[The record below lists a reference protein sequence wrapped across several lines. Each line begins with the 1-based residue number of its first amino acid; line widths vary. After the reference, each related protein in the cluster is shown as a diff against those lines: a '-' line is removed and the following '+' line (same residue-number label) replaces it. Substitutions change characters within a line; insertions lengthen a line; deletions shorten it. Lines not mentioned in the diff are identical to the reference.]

1 MRRLWLLFC
10 LAACVS
16 LANAQKTV
24 SAKNA
29 VIRFVSTR
37 NSDVQA
43 VNNKASVTLSEAGA
57 VNFSL
62 LVKDFKFAMADMED
76 HFNKEY
82 MESDKYPNASFKGR
96 ILGVN
101 KIDLNKAAS
110 YKVKAE
116 GEMLIRNV
124 VKKILVSGTLQVEKN
139 RVNIKARFTIDI
151 DDYKI
156 DTGLGGVIIGDKMN
170 IEVAAILF

>member
-1 MRRLWLLFC
+1 MRRLLLLIC
-10 LAACVS
+10 LAACVH
-16 LANAQKTV
+16 LAHAQKTV

-29 VIRFVSTR
+29 VIKFVSTR

-43 VNNKASVTLSEAGA
+43 VNNKASVTLSETGA

-82 MESDKYPNASFKGR
+82 MESDKYPNAYFKGR
-96 ILGVN
+96 VLGMN
-101 KIDLNKAAS
+101 KIDLTKNAT

-116 GEMLIRNV
+116 GEMLMRNV
-124 VKKILVSGTLQVEKN
+124 VKKILVSGTLQVDKS
-139 RVNIKARFTIDI
+139 RVNIKAKFTVDI